1 MVNVITLNRTVL
13 MEGIDKQAC
22 CGCGACAQK
31 CPTGCIIMQ
40 EDTEGFLYPEIDKKS
55 CVGCK
60 VCEEVCPSV
69 HPKEPRTPLRVY
81 AAKNK
86 DEAVRLESSSGG
98 IFTVLAEK
106 IIDRKGVVFGARFN
120 EDWEVIHS
128 YVETKEKLSVFRGSK
143 YVQSRIGESYKQ
155 AEEFL
160 KAGRFVLFSG
170 TPCQIAGLKLFLKK
184 EYENLVTVDLIC
196 HGVPSPGVWRKYLDE
211 FIEYQ
216 YNIKNVGGGILY
228 RRKILSRIFISA
240 TKRVAGKSSVLRFG
254 LFTWGKR

>member
-1 MVNVITLNRTVL
+1 
-13 MEGIDKQAC
+13 
-22 CGCGACAQK
+22 
-31 CPTGCIIMQ
+31 MQ
-40 EDTEGFLYPEIDKKS
+40 EDREGFLYPEIDKES
-55 CVGCK
+55 CVGCD

-69 HPKEPRTPLRVY
+69 HPKAPRTPLRVY

-86 DEAVRLESSSGG
+86 DEAIRLQSSSGG
-98 IFTVLAEK
+98 IFTLLAEK
-106 IIDRKGVVFGARFN
+106 IIDRNGVVFGARFN
-120 EDWEVIHS
+120 EDWEVVHG

-170 TPCQIAGLKLFLKK
+170 TPCQVAGLKLFLKK

-216 YNIKNVGGGILY
+216 YNIKKCVCVGGVFCIEERYYLGYLFPQQNMW
-228 RRKILSRIFISA
+228 LE
-240 TKRVAGKSSVLRFG
+240 RVQFCGSVYLHGGKGDGKSDRTRKKGVDFSYSIQE
-254 LFTWGKR
+254 